1 VARCEPFTENLT
13 HRYGRPRFPGRS
25 VVRLHPKRRR
35 AVKIYRG
42 SRRRVRQLRLRGNAS
57 AQLWLF
63 VGWVAF
69 LLLVVVPWMIRRG
82 R

>member
-1 VARCEPFTENLT
+1 MLF
-13 HRYGRPRFPGRS
+13 
-25 VVRLHPKRRR
+25 PKRRR
-35 AVKIYRG
+35 AVKAYRG